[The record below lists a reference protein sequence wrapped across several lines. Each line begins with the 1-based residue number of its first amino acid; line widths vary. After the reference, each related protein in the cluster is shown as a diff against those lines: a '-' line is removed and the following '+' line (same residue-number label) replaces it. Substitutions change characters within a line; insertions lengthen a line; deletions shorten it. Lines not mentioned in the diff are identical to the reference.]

1 MIKLIRSAQP
11 QSTSSPPPTLVP
23 TVTPPLTSLGCRA
36 DNATPMV
43 ASRGAYAVMPRQP
56 PPIIPSPP
64 DSLPSESPAADT
76 PGGHSYHGGAH
87 PGRYNSPHHGGA
99 PPDDSAYPGTA
110 TGSNVRFNNDTTHS
124 GGAHAYHTQPP
135 QERAP
140 HPSPTRSRPQPMSY
154 DARSGRSNSST
165 EYHGGKYGLDVDIP
179 LCKEF
184 LYQIG
189 FDDASVYSK
198 IIRGH
203 RIIRSGWH
211 NVHYNSFGPQPETI
225 LKSNAFTTRL
235 LLEKFDAPSI
245 VRWYECLTNTCEG
258 FRIALV
264 PFNAIQFRRHQEG
277 LCIPGLGFDRYDD
290 MASALCTALPVCL
303 TEADG

>member
-1 MIKLIRSAQP
+1 
-11 QSTSSPPPTLVP
+11 
-23 TVTPPLTSLGCRA
+23 
-36 DNATPMV
+36 
-43 ASRGAYAVMPRQP
+43 
-56 PPIIPSPP
+56 
-64 DSLPSESPAADT
+64 
-76 PGGHSYHGGAH
+76 
-87 PGRYNSPHHGGA
+87 
-99 PPDDSAYPGTA
+99 
-110 TGSNVRFNNDTTHS
+110 
-124 GGAHAYHTQPP
+124 
-135 QERAP
+135 
-140 HPSPTRSRPQPMSY
+140 MSY
-154 DARSGRSNSST
+154 NARSSRSDSST

-235 LLEKFDAPSI
+235 LLEKFNAPSI
-245 VRWYECLTNTCEG
+245 VRWYECLTNTCKG

-264 PFNAIQFRRHQEG
+264 PFDAIQFRRCQEG

-303 TEADG
+303 TEADGRTKAMIADVEMRTRNGNEIVWNLLYRFVPGFDPTKTMDRPSWDDHDGDVIQYAAAFNLYF

>member
-1 MIKLIRSAQP
+1 
-11 QSTSSPPPTLVP
+11 
-23 TVTPPLTSLGCRA
+23 
-36 DNATPMV
+36 
-43 ASRGAYAVMPRQP
+43 
-56 PPIIPSPP
+56 
-64 DSLPSESPAADT
+64 
-76 PGGHSYHGGAH
+76 
-87 PGRYNSPHHGGA
+87 
-99 PPDDSAYPGTA
+99 
-110 TGSNVRFNNDTTHS
+110 
-124 GGAHAYHTQPP
+124 
-135 QERAP
+135 
-140 HPSPTRSRPQPMSY
+140 MSY
-154 DARSGRSNSST
+154 NARSGRSNSST

-235 LLEKFDAPSI
+235 LLKKFDAPSI
-245 VRWYECLTNTCEG
+245 VRWYERLTNTCKG

-264 PFNAIQFRRHQEG
+264 PFDTIQF
-277 LCIPGLGFDRYDD
+277 
-290 MASALCTALPVCL
+290 
-303 TEADG
+303 